1 MRVCVVNDSL
11 KRNSV
16 LLFLYYNLSN
26 IPYLQKRNHIN
37 MVLMNSIILDIFCSI
52 NKLLYSRHHIS
63 SRYFQCWFT
72 CNIINKWLYLCRWC
86 YVFETREIYRT
97 CLWTLL
103 WSIKIQYSRFSWNN
117 MFFFTLLALRH
128 PQKTNKLTFYLLGT
142 ITILSQWRYLPHLLF
157 YWFVL
162 YHIRTKVFFFC
173 NRHNKTNKTY

>member
-103 WSIKIQYSRFSWNN
+103 WSIKIQYSSWNN
-117 MFFFTLLALRH
+117 IFF
-128 PQKTNKLTFYLLGT
+128 
-142 ITILSQWRYLPHLLF
+142 LLF
-157 YWFVL
+157 IHWNTL
-162 YHIRTKVFFFC
+162 KRQ
-173 NRHNKTNKTY
+173 TNWHSIY